1 MKTSLWTPYISE
13 HTISAICWT
22 LIHSLWIGMGIALLC
37 GLMIATTR
45 KASAGLRYRL
55 LCGLLML
62 FVAAAGVTFY
72 LEIRTTAVGD
82 ITVPVT
88 GGGAVF
94 HDVNAV
100 VVNTNAPVHV
110 GFFDMVID
118 FLNRYT
124 DVIFIAW
131 LLFFVLKS
139 LKMVSGLLYIQ
150 RIRNY
155 KTQEVA
161 EEFKQK
167 IEQFSRQIGIGRA
180 VRLVQSE
187 LVKVPVAV
195 GWLKPII
202 LLPVGIIF
210 QLSTGQLESILWHE
224 LAHIRRRDY
233 LVNILQGLVETVFF
247 FNPGLLW
254 LSALIR
260 AEREACCDD
269 MVLSRMDRKANYL
282 EALLAFGFEDNS
294 KASLAMGIGSGN
306 QLRDRLKRMISQEN
320 KRLSVAEKVVL
331 GVGLILLS
339 AFTTMPKAT
348 DEVVKHMVHI
358 ISKKANSSVSK
369 PPIAAVSTQSKPPVR
384 TQLTA
389 DTTRRRVDTTT
400 RFNNISFKSD
410 DADLAN
416 SEMTAGDTKGN
427 RYHFIVKKDKLVLME
442 LNGNKISESKLA
454 GYQYL
459 VDNIRRQLDEKRH
472 AKPED
477 IQKFIEKYKKDRQ
490 GDDNEAMQKL
500 KGMNQKLDGQ
510 KRRSAD
516 KFDEYGMKASGDGA
530 DARGRKLESL
540 RKEMQKDSERYSQEL
555 DRVRG
560 VINDLVKEGI
570 IKNAASVQWFGLSNT
585 EFIVNGQ
592 NQPTELLEK
601 LKKKY
606 GVREDYGLYYGPV
619 KMTGRGVFVGDSA
632 DRANAA
638 NRMKQTRAQRSP
650 RAKEFG
656 AAPQPKV
663 AWPLDKELAMQQEY
677 KKDRNYTKGFR
688 PGVAVGSMID
698 GVITDLV
705 SENILTDKSTLSSFY
720 LTNSSLTVN
729 GVKQPESIHNKLKD
743 KYLKNTD
750 YHFGQQILNDPNYG
764 LHYDAVK
771 GGMGLGITEVKPN

>member
-13 HTISAICWT
+13 DTISAICWT

-37 GLMIATTR
+37 GLLIATTR
-45 KASAGLRYRL
+45 KASAKLRYRL
-55 LCGLLML
+55 LCALLLL
-62 FVAAAGVTFY
+62 FVASVGVTFY
-72 LEIRTTAVGD
+72 LEIRTQTTQNEVRALAGNVEVMDYSGPLVV
-82 ITVPVT
+82 TV
-88 GGGAVF
+88 A
-94 HDVNAV
+94 
-100 VVNTNAPVHV
+100 NAPAHSNL
-110 GFFDMVID
+110 FENIIA

-139 LKMVSGLLYIQ
+139 LKMVGGLLYIQ

-161 EEFKQK
+161 EEFKHK
-167 IEQFSRQIGIGRA
+167 IELFSRQIGIGRA

-195 GWLKPII
+195 GWLKPMI

-210 QLSTGQLESILWHE
+210 QLSIEQLESILWHE

-233 LVNILQGLVETVFF
+233 LVNMLQGLVETVFF

-306 QLRDRLKRMISQEN
+306 QLRDRVKRMVSQEN

-348 DEVVKHMVHI
+348 NEVVKHMVHI
-358 ISKKANSSVSK
+358 ISKKTNSSVSK
-369 PPIAAVSTQSKPPVR
+369 PPMAAVSTQSMPVR
-384 TQLTA
+384 TQLTT
-389 DTTRRRVDTTT
+389 DTKRRRVDTTT
-400 RFNNISFKSD
+400 RFNSISFKSD

-427 RYHFIVKKDKLVLME
+427 RYHFIVKEGKLVSME
-442 LNGNKISESKLA
+442 LNGDKIIESKLA

-477 IQKFIEKYKKDRQ
+477 IKAFIEKYKKDHQ
-490 GDDNEAMQKL
+490 GDDDAAMKKL
-500 KGMNQKLDGQ
+500 KGINQKLDEQ
-510 KRRSAD
+510 KRGYAD
-516 KFDEYGMKASGDGA
+516 KFDEYRLKALGDDA
-530 DARGRKLESL
+530 DARNLKLESIKA
-540 RKEMQKDSERYSQEL
+540 RMQEDSVSYLQDL
-555 DRVRG
+555 ARVNG

-592 NQPTELLEK
+592 NQPTVLLEK

-606 GVREDYGLYYGPV
+606 GVHEDYGLYYGPA
-619 KMTGRGVFVGDSA
+619 KMIGRGVFIGDSA
-632 DRANAA
+632 DRARGEYLA
-638 NRMKQTRAQRSP
+638 RQRAQKP
-650 RAKEFG
+650 PHPMKFG
-656 AAPQPKV
+656 AAPQTKG
-663 AWPLDKELAMQQEY
+663 ALALDKQLAMQQEY
-677 KKDRNYTKGFR
+677 KKDRNYSKGFR
-688 PGVAVGSMID
+688 PGIAVGVMID

-729 GVKQPESIHNKLKD
+729 GVKQPESIYNKLKD